1 MAELRERVTPLKD
14 LVVNKVG
21 NILLSLL
28 VKMAKALHSSDELVQ
43 YLEVKQHMLLSY
55 CINVTFYL
63 LMKAEGRSVRSHPVM
78 RRLLEL
84 RYGIEKLRS
93 IDAKLKY
100 QIDRLLKQAKG
111 VTDQDM
117 PSSSARPN
125 PMALMDEEEEDF
137 EDRGTAKE
145 KVYRAPRMAAVPY
158 HDDKDRDKV
167 KERLERKKKRIRSSE
182 MFEAMRE
189 EFGNE
194 PEEFSSSGVTQS
206 ADLKALEKEAEERRE
221 FEEER
226 FVRLTLSRK
235 EKKDMTRRQREAG
248 KLDSINSI
256 GDIADLEDFND
267 IAAIASAGASENK
280 SRTKGISNRRT
291 GEDNL
296 EKAMRVLQEFDDD
309 EPITHDIA
317 LSAGG
322 ENTGN
327 KRRRP
332 LPEPEDDEEENLLEA
347 FSKRKK
353 EFQSK
358 KKEHYTAEPRY
369 GGIEEVVED
378 GEKRAASYE
387 IMKNKGL
394 TPHRKKANRNP
405 RVKKRQAYDKAMVR
419 RKGQVREVITGAAA
433 ANYGGELTGI
443 KKNIARSR
451 RISN

>member
-1 MAELRERVTPLKD
+1 M
-14 LVVNKVG
+14 
-21 NILLSLL
+21 
-28 VKMAKALHSSDELVQ
+28 Q
-43 YLEVKQHMLLSY
+43 YLEVKQQMLLAY
-55 CINVTFYL
+55 CINVTFYM

-84 RYGIEKLRS
+84 RYSIEKLRG

-111 VTDQDM
+111 VTDPDL

-125 PMALMDEEEEDF
+125 PMALVEDEEGEEGGI
-137 EDRGTAKE
+137 EDHFAAKE

-158 HDDKDRDKV
+158 YDDNEKDKL

-189 EFGNE
+189 EFGSE
-194 PEEFSSSGVTQS
+194 PEEFSSSGLTQS

-235 EKKDMTRRQREAG
+235 EKKDMKRRQREARR
-248 KLDSINSI
+248 LDSINSI

-267 IAAIASAGASENK
+267 IAAIATAGESESK
-280 SRTKGISNRRT
+280 SR
-291 GEDNL
+291 GEDKSNQPAGEANL
-296 EKAMRVLQEFDDD
+296 ERAMRMLQEFDDD
-309 EPITHDIA
+309 DEPVARVKKNSKEIA
-317 LSAGG
+317 LSGEDENHAGG
-322 ENTGN
+322 

-332 LPEPEDDEEENLLEA
+332 LPEPEDEEEENLLEA

-369 GGIEEVVED
+369 GGIEEVVGE

-405 RVKKRQAYDKAMVR
+405 RVKKRLAYDKAMVR